1 MNSEPRSNFVER
13 VRKGLLMGI
22 GFAVLACVILFFRYF
37 TVGARITLPEG
48 INFDHFAS
56 SESGPRVR
64 VPTQKGEGI
73 LARKV
78 SEHMVEGQ
86 PKDVTVMIF
95 PSDPKE
101 PESLGEDDYYTDD
114 RYIVTP
120 IKMMPTMT
128 VSVESADHAFEIDQ
142 WHDKTDEHGPSGEA
156 IYRFQIL
163 PVAAKDHRVTV
174 KINSGTQTEV
184 ALDSVISVEPNKWW
198 RVRRLAAQDNPWIV
212 AAFLFGA
219 LIGIAIPPGKKTT

>member
-13 VRKGLLMGI
+13 VRKGLFMGI
-22 GFAVLACVILFFRYF
+22 GFAVLAWVILFFRHF
-37 TVGARITLPEG
+37 TVGATITLPEG
-48 INFDHFAS
+48 INIDHIIAS
-56 SESGPRVR
+56 CCSGPPVR
-64 VPTQKGEGI
+64 VPTQKDEGI

-78 SEHMVEGQ
+78 SENMVEGQ

-95 PSDPKE
+95 PSDAKE
-101 PESLGEDDYYTDD
+101 PDSKEDRYYTDD
-114 RYIVTP
+114 KYILTP

-128 VSVESADHAFEIDQ
+128 VSVESADRAFEIDQ
-142 WHDKTDEHGPSGEA
+142 WKNTNEKGPSGEA

-163 PVAAKDHRVTV
+163 PVAAKDHRITV

-184 ALDSVISVEPNKWW
+184 ALDSDISVEPNKWW